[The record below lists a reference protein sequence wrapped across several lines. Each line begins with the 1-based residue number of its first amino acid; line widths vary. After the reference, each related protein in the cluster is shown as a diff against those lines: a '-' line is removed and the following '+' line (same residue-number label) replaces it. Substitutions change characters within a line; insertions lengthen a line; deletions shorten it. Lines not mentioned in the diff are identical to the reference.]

1 MSDGIE
7 HFIVVQVMVVLKGS
21 DKDVLVLVLLQ
32 VLLWKKTLL
41 GSDTHSI
48 SSCLDNKSDQKLSPF
63 DCHLISPSIFPKDS
77 SDFVSCYKY
86 GCLPSL

>member
-1 MSDGIE
+1 MERRVSDGIE
-7 HFIVVQVMVVLKGS
+7 YSIVQVMVVLKGS

-48 SSCLDNKSDQKLSPF
+48 SSCLDNRSP
-63 DCHLISPSIFPKDS
+63 
-77 SDFVSCYKY
+77 
-86 GCLPSL
+86 